1 MDIRCE
7 INRQVQR
14 TGKSQVHRVL
24 SHRDARLNFL
34 GAFLWCRSTMVYK
47 IYYVRIISTTL
58 LSVPRGN
65 QGKVLERIHYAREFG
80 MMEYRILASIGILI
94 GEAIPTDFL

>member
-7 INRQVQR
+7 INRQIQR

-34 GAFLWCRSTMVYK
+34 GTFLWCRSTMVYK
-47 IYYVRIISTTL
+47 VYYVRIISTTL
-58 LSVPRGN
+58 LSVPHGN
-65 QGKVLERIHYAREFG
+65 LDKVLERIHYVREFA
-80 MMEYRILASIGILI
+80 MAEYRIPASIGILTA
-94 GEAIPTDFL
+94 EAIPTDFL